1 MDEKKFSWRDIFFGA
16 FLLTV
21 MLRVMLGIFSPSS
34 ESMSR
39 NVSGGFF
46 SKLAE
51 LLMRVTPYFIVIVMV
66 VMFILSVYEIWTEWK
81 AGNMTKKKVMMM
93 VLLWI
98 VLGFVTY
105 FVYVRTLNMSDTSY
119 DRLPKMS
126 AAISYFEVI

>member
-34 ESMSR
+34 ESVSR

-51 LLMRVTPYFIVIVMV
+51 LSMKVTPYFIVIVML
-66 VMFILSVYEIWTEWK
+66 VMFIFSIFEIWTEWK
-81 AGNMTKKKVMMM
+81 AGNMTKRKVMMM
-93 VLLWI
+93 ILLW
-98 VLGFVTY
+98 VALGVATY
-105 FVYVRTLNMSDTSY
+105 FICTHISNMGDTSY

-126 AAISYFEVI
+126 ATLLHGGLI

>member
-1 MDEKKFSWRDIFFGA
+1 MDEKKFSWSDILFGA

-21 MLRVMLGIFSPSS
+21 MLRVMLGVFSLSS

-46 SKLAE
+46 RKLAE
-51 LLMRVTPYFIVIVMV
+51 LLMKVMPYFIVIVMV

-81 AGNMTKKKVMMM
+81 AGNITKKKVVMMA
-93 VLLWI
+93 LLWV

-105 FVYVRTLNMSDTSY
+105 FVYVGISNMGDTSY
-119 DRLPKMS
+119 DRLPASM
-126 AAISYFEVI
+126 IVTQMI

>member
-1 MDEKKFSWRDIFFGA
+1 MDEKKFSWSDVFFGA

-34 ESMSR
+34 ENVSR

-51 LLMRVTPYFIVIVMV
+51 LLMKVMPYFIVIVMV

-105 FVYVRTLNMSDTSY
+105 FVYEGTLNMSEVYY
-119 DRLPKMS
+119 DRLP
-126 AAISYFEVI
+126 AVVIVKSWT

>member
-1 MDEKKFSWRDIFFGA
+1 MDEKKFSWSDILFGA

-21 MLRVMLGIFSPSS
+21 MLRVMLGVFSPSS

-51 LLMRVTPYFIVIVMV
+51 LLMKVTPYFVVIVMI

-98 VLGFVTY
+98 VLGFATY
-105 FVYVRTLNMSDTSY
+105 FVYVGTLNMSNTSY
-119 DRLPKMS
+119 DRLP
-126 AAISYFEVI
+126 ATVIVTRMI

>member
-1 MDEKKFSWRDIFFGA
+1 MDEKKFSWSDVFFGA

-34 ESMSR
+34 ENVSR

-51 LLMRVTPYFIVIVMV
+51 LLMKVMPYFIVIVMV

-105 FVYVRTLNMSDTSY
+105 FVYEGTLNMSEVSY
-119 DRLPKMS
+119 DRIP
-126 AAISYFEVI
+126 AVVIVKSWT

>member
-1 MDEKKFSWRDIFFGA
+1 MDEKKFSWRDVFFGA

-34 ESMSR
+34 ENVSR

-51 LLMRVTPYFIVIVMV
+51 LLMKVMPYFIVIVMV

-105 FVYVRTLNMSDTSY
+105 FVYEGTLNMSEVSY
-119 DRLPKMS
+119 DRLP
-126 AAISYFEVI
+126 AVVIVKSWN

>member
-1 MDEKKFSWRDIFFGA
+1 MDEKKFSWSDILFGA

-21 MLRVMLGIFSPSS
+21 MLRVMLGVFSPSS

-46 SKLAE
+46 RKLAE
-51 LLMRVTPYFIVIVMV
+51 LLMKVMPYFIVIVMV

-81 AGNMTKKKVMMM
+81 AGNITKKKVVMMA
-93 VLLWI
+93 LLWV

-105 FVYVRTLNMSDTSY
+105 FVYVGISNMGDTSY
-119 DRLPKMS
+119 DRLP
-126 AAISYFEVI
+126 AAMIVTQMI

>member
-1 MDEKKFSWRDIFFGA
+1 MDEKKFSWRDILFGA

-51 LLMRVTPYFIVIVMV
+51 LSVKVSPYFIVVVMAM
-66 VMFILSVYEIWTEWK
+66 MFILSVYEIWTEWK
-81 AGNMTKKKVMMM
+81 AGNMTKKKVVMM
-93 VLLWI
+93 VLLWV

-105 FVYVRTLNMSDTSY
+105 FVFVGMLNMGDTLNDKLPALMSVTSW
-119 DRLPKMS
+119 R
-126 AAISYFEVI
+126 

>member
-1 MDEKKFSWRDIFFGA
+1 MDEKKFSWRDVFFGTL
-16 FLLTV
+16 LLTV

-51 LLMRVTPYFIVIVMV
+51 LSRKVSPYFIVVVMV
-66 VMFILSVYEIWTEWK
+66 VIFILSVYEIWTECK
-81 AGNMTKKKVMMM
+81 AGKMTKKKVVMM
-93 VLLWI
+93 VLLWV

-105 FVYVRTLNMSDTSY
+105 FVFVGILNMGDTLNDKLPAAMSVTSW
-119 DRLPKMS
+119 R
-126 AAISYFEVI
+126 

>member
-51 LLMRVTPYFIVIVMV
+51 LLMKVAPYFIVIVMV
-66 VMFILSVYEIWTEWK
+66 VMFILSVYEIWSEWK
-81 AGNMTKKKVMMM
+81 AGNMTKRKVMMM

-105 FVYVRTLNMSDTSY
+105 FVYVGTLNMSDTSY
-119 DRLPKMS
+119 DILPKMS

>member
-1 MDEKKFSWRDIFFGA
+1 MDEKKFSWSDILFGA

-21 MLRVMLGIFSPSS
+21 MLRVMLGVFSLSS

-46 SKLAE
+46 RKLAE
-51 LLMRVTPYFIVIVMV
+51 LLMKVMPYFIVIVMV

-81 AGNMTKKKVMMM
+81 AGNITKKKVVMMA
-93 VLLWI
+93 LLWV

-105 FVYVRTLNMSDTSY
+105 FVYVGISNMGDTSY
-119 DRLPKMS
+119 DRLP
-126 AAISYFEVI
+126 AAMIVT

>member
-1 MDEKKFSWRDIFFGA
+1 MDEKKFSWSDILFGA

-21 MLRVMLGIFSPSS
+21 MLRVMLGVFSLSS

-46 SKLAE
+46 HKLAE
-51 LLMRVTPYFIVIVMV
+51 LLMKVMPYFIVIVMV

-81 AGNMTKKKVMMM
+81 AGNITKKKVVMMA
-93 VLLWI
+93 LLWV

-105 FVYVRTLNMSDTSY
+105 FVYVGISNMGDTSY
-119 DRLPKMS
+119 DRLP
-126 AAISYFEVI
+126 AAMIVTQMI